1 MSPMELLFALMDC
14 GWVEQCVR
22 KSRKLRPFTQQSQKL
37 IFYHAAS
44 ESGGLHR
51 FYLMALLDSKNIF
64 EKGIS
69 EIHYFQ
75 SEEYYKTLINC
86 KPSLAGSIMP
96 NRPAAEYK
104 RLKQGQ
110 SDADRPF
117 QGRMLLD
124 DDAEGTLV
132 FSLINDNDL

>member
-1 MSPMELLFALMDC
+1 MSPMELLFALMDS
-14 GWVEQCVR
+14 GWVEQCVK
-22 KSRKLRPFTQQSQKL
+22 KSRKLRPFTQQSDKL

-51 FYLMALLDSKNIF
+51 FYLMALLDSKSIF

-86 KPSLAGSIMP
+86 KPSIACSIMP

-104 RLKQGQ
+104 RLKQ
-110 SDADRPF
+110 SHDADADHRF
-117 QGRMLLD
+117 QARRLLD

-132 FSLINDNDL
+132 LSLSNNL